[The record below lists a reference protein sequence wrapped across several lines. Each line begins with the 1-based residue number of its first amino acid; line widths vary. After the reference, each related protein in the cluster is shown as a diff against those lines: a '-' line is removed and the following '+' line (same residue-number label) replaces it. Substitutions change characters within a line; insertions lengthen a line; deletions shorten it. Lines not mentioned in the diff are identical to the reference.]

1 MSSRWNRLKHLAG
14 AGGALAA
21 LSLLAATPFAAPAS
35 AAETL
40 KWAHV
45 YETSTPYHKWAL
57 WAAEEI
63 EKQTEGGYKIEV
75 HPAASL
81 GKEAEI
87 NEALSLGTVDMI
99 YTGSTFVGR
108 VHGPLAIPSAPFML
122 RDFDHFN
129 AYANSDLFR
138 EMGGEFE
145 NKTGHHIVSLTY
157 YGRRMVTA
165 NKPVRSPVDMKDMKL
180 RVPPAPL
187 FQMFT
192 ESVEAN
198 ATPIAFSEVYLAL
211 SQGAVDGQ
219 ENPLP
224 TIQFKKFY
232 EVQDY
237 ISLTGHII
245 DSLVTVV
252 SGNRWNAM
260 SDADKAVFTSV
271 LKEAAAGAG
280 KDILKSESELVAWF
294 KEQGVMVVEDVDK
307 EAFRQAAMKVH
318 NGQYASWSEDIYERF
333 QAIK

>member
-1 MSSRWNRLKHLAG
+1 MSSQLKRLKKTAICTITALALPLL
-14 AGGALAA
+14 AGGAK
-21 LSLLAATPFAAPAS
+21 
-35 AAETL
+35 AENL

-45 YETSTPYHKWAL
+45 YEESTPYHEWAE
-57 WAAEEI
+57 WAADEI
-63 EKQTEGGYKIEV
+63 NTRTDGRYTIEV
-75 HPAASL
+75 YPAASL
-81 GKEAEI
+81 GKESEI
-87 NEALSLGTVDMI
+87 NESLSLGTVDII

-108 VHGPLAIPSAPFML
+108 VYGPLAIPSGPFML

-138 EMGGEFE
+138 DMGAEYKKE
-145 NKTGHHIVSLTY
+145 AAHEIVSLTY
-157 YGRRMVTA
+157 YGRRMVTS
-165 NKPVRSPVDMKDMKL
+165 NKMIKTPADMKGMKL

-187 FQMFT
+187 FQMFA
-192 ESVEAN
+192 ESVGAN

-224 TIQFKKFY
+224 TIKFKKFH
-232 EVQDY
+232 EVQKY

-252 SGNRWNAM
+252 AGQRWDAM
-260 SDADKAVFTSV
+260 SDADKEIFSTV

-280 KDILKSESELVAWF
+280 RDILKSENELADWF
-294 KEQGVMVVEDVDK
+294 RGEGVEVIEDVDR
-307 EAFRQAAMKVH
+307 EAFRSAAMKVH
-318 NGQYASWSEDIYERF
+318 NGKYASWPQDIYDRF

>member
-1 MSSRWNRLKHLAG
+1 MSWSWTQLKHLACVSG
-14 AGGALAA
+14 AFVAVT
-21 LSLLAATPFAAPAS
+21 LLAGAAS
-35 AAETL
+35 ATETL

-57 WAAEEI
+57 WAADEI
-63 EKQTEGGYKIEV
+63 KKRTNDRYEIKVY
-75 HPAASL
+75 PAASL
-81 GKEAEI
+81 GKEQEI

-108 VHGPLAIPSAPFML
+108 VYGPLAIPSAPFML

-129 AYANSDLFR
+129 AYANSDLFK
-138 EMGGEFE
+138 EMGAQYE
-145 NKTGHHIVSLTY
+145 KLSGHHIVSLTY

-165 NKPVRSPVDMKDMKL
+165 NKPIREPSDMKGMKL

-187 FQMFT
+187 FQMFA
-192 ESVEAN
+192 ESVGAN

-224 TIQFKKFY
+224 TIKFKKFY
-232 EVQDY
+232 EVQKY
-237 ISLTGHII
+237 ICLTGHII
-245 DSLVTVV
+245 DSLVTVI

-260 SDADKAVFTSV
+260 SDADKAIFTAV

-280 KDILKSESELVAWF
+280 KDILKSESELVQWF
-294 KEQGVMVVEDVDK
+294 KDQGVTVIEDVDR
-307 EAFRQAAMKVH
+307 EAFRQAAIKVH
-318 NGQYASWSEDIYERF
+318 NGKYASWPKEIYDRF

>member
-1 MSSRWNRLKHLAG
+1 MDFNRGRMKRLFAFVGGAVAATVLMGGVAG
-14 AGGALAA
+14 AA
-21 LSLLAATPFAAPAS
+21 
-35 AAETL
+35 TL

-57 WAAEEI
+57 WAADEI
-63 EKQTEGGYKIEV
+63 KKKTDGRYSIEV
-75 HPAASL
+75 FPAALL
-81 GKEAEI
+81 GKENQI

-108 VHGPLAIPSAPFML
+108 VEGSLAIPSGPFML

-138 EMGGEFE
+138 DLGASYEKKSG
-145 NKTGHHIVSLTY
+145 NHIVSLTY

-165 NKPVRSPVDMKDMKL
+165 NKPVRSPADMKGMKL

-192 ESVEAN
+192 ESVGAN

-232 EVQDY
+232 EVQKY

-252 SGNRWNAM
+252 AGGRWNGM
-260 SDADKAVFTSV
+260 SDADKAAFTEV
-271 LKEAAAGAG
+271 LKAAAAGAG
-280 KDILKSESELVAWF
+280 KDILKSENELAAWF
-294 KEQGVMVVEDVDK
+294 KSQGVTVIEDVDRK
-307 EAFRQAAMKVH
+307 AFREAAMKVH
-318 NGQYASWSEDIYERF
+318 NGKHASWPKDVYDRF

>member
-1 MSSRWNRLKHLAG
+1 MSFLGTRVSHVI
-14 AGGALAA
+14 GALAIMV
-21 LSLLAATPFAAPAS
+21 ATPAVSSTVS

-45 YETSTPYHKWAL
+45 YETSTPYHKWAV
-57 WAAEEI
+57 WAADEVKKRTEGRYEI
-63 EKQTEGGYKIEV
+63 EV
-75 HPAASL
+75 FPAASL
-81 GKEAEI
+81 GKEVEI

-108 VHGPLAIPSAPFML
+108 AYGPLAIPSAPFML

-138 EMGGEFE
+138 DMGAEYQG
-145 NKTGHHIVSLTY
+145 NTGHHIVSLTY

-165 NKPVRSPVDMKDMKL
+165 NFPVRSPADMKDMKL

-192 ESVEAN
+192 ESVGAN

-224 TIQFKKFY
+224 TIQAKKFY
-232 EVQDY
+232 EVQKY

-252 SGNRWNAM
+252 SGSRWNGL
-260 SDADKAVFTSV
+260 SDADKATLTAV

-280 KDILKSESELVAWF
+280 KDILASENELVQWF
-294 KEQGVMVVEDVDK
+294 KDQGVNVVEDVDR
-307 EAFRQAAMKVH
+307 EAFREAAMKVH
-318 NGQYASWSEDIYERF
+318 NGQYASWPQEIYDQF

>member
-1 MSSRWNRLKHLAG
+1 MKISLKSLGGLACAAACLLGVSAFG
-14 AGGALAA
+14 AKDA
-21 LSLLAATPFAAPAS
+21 

-45 YETSTPYHKWAL
+45 YETSTPYHNWAL
-57 WAAEEI
+57 WAADEI
-63 EKQTEGGYKIEV
+63 KKQTEGRYEIEV
-75 HPAASL
+75 FPAASL
-81 GKEAEI
+81 GKENEI
-87 NEALSLGTVDMI
+87 NEGLSLGTVDMI

-138 EMGGEFE
+138 DMGAEF
-145 NKTGHHIVSLTY
+145 KQKSGHQIVSLTY
-157 YGRRMVTA
+157 YGRRMVTS
-165 NKPVRSPVDMKDMKL
+165 NKPVRSPADMKDMKL

-192 ESVEAN
+192 ESVGAN

-232 EVQDY
+232 EVQKF

-252 SGNRWNAM
+252 AGPRWEAL
-260 SDADKAVFTSV
+260 SDADKAIFTEV
-271 LKEAAAGAG
+271 LKKAAAGAG
-280 KDILKSESELVAWF
+280 ADILKAENELVAWF
-294 KEQGVMVVEDVDK
+294 KDQGVTVVEDVDR
-307 EAFRQAAMKVH
+307 EAFRTAAMKVH
-318 NGQYASWSEDIYERF
+318 NGKYASWSKDIYDRF
-333 QAIK
+333 QAVK

>member
-1 MSSRWNRLKHLAG
+1 MSISWKGVKRLILAG
-14 AGGALAA
+14 SLVTAAGMTAGIAQ
-21 LSLLAATPFAAPAS
+21 

-45 YETSTPYHKWAL
+45 YETSTPYHNWAV
-57 WAAEEI
+57 WAAGEIKARTEGRYEI
-63 EKQTEGGYKIEV
+63 EVY
-75 HPAASL
+75 PAASL
-81 GKEAEI
+81 GKENDI

-138 EMGGEFE
+138 EMGEAFKG
-145 NKTGHHIVSLTY
+145 KSGHQIVSLTY
-157 YGRRMVTA
+157 YGRRMVTSNEA
-165 NKPVRSPVDMKDMKL
+165 IRSPADMKDMKL

-192 ESVEAN
+192 ESVGAN

-232 EVQDY
+232 EVQKY

-252 SGNRWNAM
+252 SGSRWNSL
-260 SDADKAVFTSV
+260 SDEDKAIFGEV
-271 LKEAAAGAG
+271 LKEAAAKAGA
-280 KDILKSESELVAWF
+280 DILKAENELVAWF
-294 KEQGVMVVEDVDK
+294 KDKGVTVIEDVDR
-307 EAFRQAAMKVH
+307 EAFREAAMKVH
-318 NGQYASWSEDIYERF
+318 NGQYASWDKDIYDRF
-333 QAIK
+333 QAIQ

>member
-1 MSSRWNRLKHLAG
+1 MKMEWRRIRTAVGLIAG
-14 AGGALAA
+14 
-21 LSLLAATPFAAPAS
+21 FAAIPLLVGTAT

-57 WAAEEI
+57 WAADEI
-63 EKQTEGGYKIEV
+63 KKRTADRYEIKV
-75 HPAASL
+75 FPAASL
-81 GKEAEI
+81 GKENEI

-138 EMGGEFE
+138 DMGGEYE
-145 NKTGHHIVSLTY
+145 KKAGNHIVSLTY

-165 NKPVRSPVDMKDMKL
+165 NKPIRKPAEMKDMKL

-192 ESVEAN
+192 ESVGAN

-224 TIQFKKFY
+224 TIQAKKFY
-232 EVQDY
+232 EVQKY
-237 ISLTGHII
+237 ICLTGHII

-252 SGNRWNAM
+252 SGSRWNAM
-260 SDADKAVFTSV
+260 SADDKAIFTTV
-271 LKEAAAGAG
+271 LKEAAASAG
-280 KDILKSESELVAWF
+280 KDILKSESELVSWF
-294 KEQGVMVVEDVDK
+294 KGQGVTVIEDVDR
-307 EAFRQAAMKVH
+307 EAFRTAAMKVH
-318 NGQYASWSEDIYERF
+318 NGKYASWTRDVYDRF